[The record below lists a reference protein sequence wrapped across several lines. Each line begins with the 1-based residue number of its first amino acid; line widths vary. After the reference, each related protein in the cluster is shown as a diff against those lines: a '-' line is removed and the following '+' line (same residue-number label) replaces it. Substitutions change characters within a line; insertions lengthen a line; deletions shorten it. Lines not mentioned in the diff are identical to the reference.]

1 MKNSIGDN
9 KSFRLLNL
17 YERFRRGEK
26 LTKKHLAELY
36 DVDKRSIQ
44 RDIADLNDYLFK
56 EGGEQEIRY
65 NTGMKAY
72 ELRRIREGA
81 FSDYD
86 IYAIS
91 KVLLESRAFSKEEMS
106 RLLDTLLMGAEDQAT
121 IKYLLENERFHYI
134 EPRHGK
140 KIIDFIW
147 EISQSIKN
155 HQVANV
161 RYIRQDGKERCYA
174 VEPLGLIFSEYYFY
188 LIAHRVGDAQKQTT
202 IYRIDRFWEYVLTEE
217 TFRVP
222 YANRFQEGEFR
233 KRIQFM
239 YTGPLTTITF
249 AFWGDSLEAV
259 LDRLPTARVIE
270 EAEGKAVIKAEVYG
284 EGVKRWLLSQ
294 KDCLEVLSPKAYREE
309 ILSVIEEM
317 YRNYKE

>member
-1 MKNSIGDN
+1 MKKNNGDN

-17 YERFRRGEK
+17 YERFSRGEK

-65 NTGMKAY
+65 NPMLKAY

-106 RLLDTLLMGAEDQAT
+106 RLLDTLLMGAEDQGT
-121 IKYLLENERFHYI
+121 IKRLLENERFHYI

-140 KIIDFIW
+140 PIIDFIW
-147 EISQSIKN
+147 TITQSITS
-155 HQVANV
+155 HQVANIL
-161 RYIRQDGKERCYA
+161 YMRQDGKQRRYA
-174 VEPLGLIFSEYYFY
+174 IEPLGLIFSEYYFY
-188 LIAHRVGDAQKQTT
+188 LIAHRVGDVQKQTT
-202 IYRIDRFWEYVLTEE
+202 IYRIDRFQDYQMTEE
-217 TFRVP
+217 TFHVP
-222 YANRFQEGEFR
+222 YTDRFQEGEFR

-259 LDRLPTARVIE
+259 LDRLPTAQIIE
-270 EAEGKAVIKAEVYG
+270 QTDDKAVVKAEVYG

-294 KDCLEVLSPKAYREE
+294 KDCLEVLSPKDYREE
-309 ILSVIEEM
+309 FSRVIDEM
-317 YRNYKE
+317 HKIYLK